1 MKSLVIY
8 LLSFGL
14 ACCLPSQWEQNT
26 KCGLSES
33 LSLFD
38 QTMVTKSQA
47 RKDQLTFM
55 TEFARFMN
63 YKAPE
68 LLQEFSQRKK
78 LSETKEKL
86 RRRQFQ
92 SEFKDTL
99 TKLESLTQFLS
110 RRQKRNAVIEVS
122 ERQNVADGLVDMVE
136 DTADAAS
143 DVVEEAVEVA
153 EEVVE
158 ETVGVVEDVAE
169 GVSDAASDVVDEIT
183 DVVDEV
189 IPGTG
194 DAVDAVSDIGVAAGD
209 LVEDVIQVLTESG
222 SNVLDIFT
230 DVVESVG
237 TALEENL
244 PPSVWNAMCVATW
257 WPLQADH
264 CEAARC
270 VACSPAITTA
280 ASVCR
285 NTGLQITHKCIEE
298 VMNEGFCNF
307 CIKEYLEF

>member
-1 MKSLVIY
+1 M
-8 LLSFGL
+8 G
-14 ACCLPSQWEQNT
+14 
-26 KCGLSES
+26 
-33 LSLFD
+33 
-38 QTMVTKSQA
+38 
-47 RKDQLTFM
+47 
-55 TEFARFMN
+55 
-63 YKAPE
+63 
-68 LLQEFSQRKK
+68 
-78 LSETKEKL
+78 
-86 RRRQFQ
+86 
-92 SEFKDTL
+92 
-99 TKLESLTQFLS
+99 
-110 RRQKRNAVIEVS
+110 
-122 ERQNVADGLVDMVE
+122 RQNVADGLVDMVE

-143 DVVEEAVEVA
+143 
-153 EEVVE
+153 
-158 ETVGVVEDVAE
+158 
-169 GVSDAASDVVDEIT
+169 
-183 DVVDEV
+183 
-189 IPGTG
+189 
-194 DAVDAVSDIGVAAGD
+194 DAVSDIGVAAGD

-257 WPLQADH
+257 WPLQVDH

-307 CIKEYLEF
+307 CIK